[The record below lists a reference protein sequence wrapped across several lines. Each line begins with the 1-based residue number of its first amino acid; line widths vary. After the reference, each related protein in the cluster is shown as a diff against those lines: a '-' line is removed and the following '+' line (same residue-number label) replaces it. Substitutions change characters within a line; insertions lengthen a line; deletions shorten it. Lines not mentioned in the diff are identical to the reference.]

1 MIPNEKKYMNSTFQ
15 RDEKIQQIKYTDQIV
30 FNDWIIKK
38 TIQYFYS

>member
-1 MIPNEKKYMNSTFQ
+1 MKPNEKKNMNSTFQ
-15 RDEKIQQIKYTDQIV
+15 RAEKIQQIKYTDQIV